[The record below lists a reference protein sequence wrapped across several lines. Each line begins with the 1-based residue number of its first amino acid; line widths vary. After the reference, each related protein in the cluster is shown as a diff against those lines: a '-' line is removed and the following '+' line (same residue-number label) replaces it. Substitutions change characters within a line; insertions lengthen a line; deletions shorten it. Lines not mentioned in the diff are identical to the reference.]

1 MSILIFKIFD
11 VIIYLYVTGVDSFY
25 LLTTYIIY
33 VLIFLFICHL
43 LGCFLSFCSVNFL
56 FGAPLSAFL
65 EFSCIIEL
73 MYERSKK
80 TLKRKLAKFWDECKL
95 AGLGLVMASRNGLFW
110 AVFIPT
116 FVIFG
121 TLISLL
127 SAGSSVID
135 LFFAVDFGGKMQILG
150 DGFLSLL
157 GRGRNITDF
166 LLNFSITFL
175 QAALIA
181 LLVFVYKHRKKNQ
194 KKDSSSAQN
203 AGLAAGLALLGS
215 GCPTCGTTLITPLL
229 TSLFSSGSY
238 AIAGAIS
245 GILTFIAYILLLWS
259 LKKVGLEAYAI
270 IKSEMWR
277 KRHEKEHGKSN

>member
-1 MSILIFKIFD
+1 MQ
-11 VIIYLYVTGVDSFY
+11 
-25 LLTTYIIY
+25 
-33 VLIFLFICHL
+33 
-43 LGCFLSFCSVNFL
+43 
-56 FGAPLSAFL
+56 
-65 EFSCIIEL
+65 
-73 MYERSKK
+73 ERSKLK
-80 TLKRKLAKFWDECKL
+80 TFSKRFKRSLAKFWDECKL
-95 AGLGLVMASRNGLFW
+95 AGLGLIMASRSRLFW
-110 AVFIPT
+110 VTFIPT
-116 FVIFG
+116 FIIFG

-135 LFFAVDFGGKMQILG
+135 LFLAVDFGGKMQIIG

-194 KKDSSSAQN
+194 KKDSSGAQN

-245 GILTFIAYILLLWS
+245 GILTFVAYILLLWS

-277 KRHEKEHGKSN
+277 KRHEKEPRKNN